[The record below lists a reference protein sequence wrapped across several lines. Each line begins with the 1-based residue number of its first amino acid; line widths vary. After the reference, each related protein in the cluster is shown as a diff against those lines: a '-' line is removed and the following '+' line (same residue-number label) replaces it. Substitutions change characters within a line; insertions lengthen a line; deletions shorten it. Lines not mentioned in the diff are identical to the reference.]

1 MPSPLAFDLLVIHST
16 VAEERMIIRDT
27 RAAVYR
33 GCDRRWKTNMR
44 FCSFG
49 VFDGHGG
56 RECAEFLKNNI
67 TARVRSCLQSH
78 HLVEDALKEAFSNV
92 DNQFLRYSDEN
103 NIAETGSTAVV
114 CLVTKTTIYC
124 ANTGDSR
131 AILCRRA
138 KTLQLSRDHKPN
150 RSGGSVIFNRVMGR
164 LGVSRAFGDA
174 SLKKYVTAEPEVTS
188 FPLTVGDDFL
198 ILACDGLWDVV
209 DNDAVA
215 KIVRSKTSSQGIK
228 EAAQALTSYA
238 VRCGSNDNVTVIVVQ
253 LPMISA

>member
-1 MPSPLAFDLLVIHST
+1 
-16 VAEERMIIRDT
+16 
-27 RAAVYR
+27 
-33 GCDRRWKTNMR
+33 
-44 FCSFG
+44 
-49 VFDGHGG
+49 
-56 RECAEFLKNNI
+56 
-67 TARVRSCLQSH
+67 
-78 HLVEDALKEAFSNV
+78 
-92 DNQFLRYSDEN
+92 
-103 NIAETGSTAVV
+103 
-114 CLVTKTTIYC
+114 
-124 ANTGDSR
+124 
-131 AILCRRA
+131 
-138 KTLQLSRDHKPN
+138 
-150 RSGGSVIFNRVMGR
+150 VIFNRVMGR